1 MVPPALLGAASF
13 RMCKARAAQ
22 YDSNVNLYTA
32 RGDMFGKAPIVMFL
46 GDFYQLGPVS
56 GKGRRSSLLQRES
69 PDAPVHV
76 RNGQSI
82 FLDGVTH
89 A

>member
-1 MVPPALLGAASF
+1 
-13 RMCKARAAQ
+13 MCKARKAQ
-22 YDSNVNLYTA
+22 YNCDVNLYVA
-32 RGDMFGKAPIVMFL
+32 RGHMFLKVPIVMFL

-56 GKGRRSSLLQRES
+56 GKGGRSSLLQPES
-69 PDAPVHV
+69 PEAPVHV
-76 RNGQSI
+76 RNGQFM